1 MVVCAIVR
9 ANASTYYCEP
19 AEESDEPRFK
29 LLNPN
34 EETFAGPV
42 PWIFMWQQ
50 VEGLVAVVMASA
62 VSFRTLFVRVKTMK
76 NSQGAARP
84 GGLNNNCRN
93 PFRIFW
99 PGRDQHLQGDK
110 NPIVWPI
117 SEAPSIELPKIPS
130 PVFTGIP
137 IFILR
142 NNRTQH
148 DTVSTHGSLDYTSD
162 EAEED
167 YHTIIKAGKR

>member
-1 MVVCAIVR
+1 MLINNVSSALVISLPIIVLKTSQLRRSKKTSLAIFLCLSIFMVVCAIVR

-62 VSFRTLFVRVKTMK
+62 VSFRTLFVRVKTKK

-84 GGLNNNCRN
+84 GGLNNNCRHA
-93 PFRIFW
+93 FRRFW
-99 PGRDQHLQGDK
+99 PGRGRQLQEDK
-110 NPIVWPI
+110 NPIV
-117 SEAPSIELPKIPS
+117 
-130 PVFTGIP
+130 
-137 IFILR
+137 
-142 NNRTQH
+142 
-148 DTVSTHGSLDYTSD
+148 
-162 EAEED
+162 
-167 YHTIIKAGKR
+167 